1 MTDRQTGIIIVKE
14 AGNSMTIK
22 EVAELAEVST
32 AAVSRYFNGGS
43 LSEDKRKRIKKVV
56 EKNAYMPNVMAKTMR
71 TGRSG
76 QIGVII
82 PRIQSHSMS
91 RVLSGLMEKL
101 DERGYNI
108 ILCCTFGKREKEVQ
122 FINSMQQGRLEGIVL
137 MGTSMTP
144 MLRETI
150 ADCTIPIVVTGQNFK
165 NVPCVYHDDETA
177 MYDMA
182 KRVLAKRKNVVFI
195 GVDESDPATGKA
207 RKKGVLKAFREAGV
221 ELEDV
226 PCIIS
231 DYSAECGYIAG
242 QELLKK
248 YPQADGVICA
258 SDHIA
263 HGVLRALKDAGKKIP
278 KDIGI
283 TGVGDS
289 WADMITNPTLTTV
302 ELFYE
307 ECGNVAG
314 TLLLRLI
321 DEPDVTHA
329 IDRIKL
335 GYSILERG
343 SI

>member
-1 MTDRQTGIIIVKE
+1 
-14 AGNSMTIK
+14 MTIK
-22 EVAELAEVST
+22 EVAELAGVST

-43 LSEDKRKRIKKVV
+43 LSEEKRKKIKKVV
-56 EKNAYMPNVMAKTMR
+56 EKNSYMPNALAQTMR

-91 RVLSGLMEKL
+91 RVLSGLMGKL

-108 ILCCTFGKREKEVQ
+108 ILGCTFGKREKEVR
-122 FINSMQQGRLEGIVL
+122 FINDMQRGGLDGIVL
-137 MGTSMTP
+137 MGTHMTP
-144 MLRETI
+144 MLKETI
-150 ADCTIPIVVTGQNFK
+150 ADCTVPLVVTGQNFK

-207 RKKGVLKAFREAGV
+207 RKKGVQKAFREAGI
-221 ELEDV
+221 EPEDM
-226 PCIIS
+226 PYIIS
-231 DYSAECGYIAG
+231 DFAAEGGYHAG

-248 YPQADGVICA
+248 YPKADGVICA
-258 SDHIA
+258 TDHIA
-263 HGVLRALKDAGKKIP
+263 HGVARALKDAGKKIP

-289 WADMITNPTLTTV
+289 WADLITNPALTTV

-335 GYSILERG
+335 GYNIVERG